1 MALKVIGKVHSVG
14 QTQQIASKN
23 GGQPFLKR
31 EIVLDATRYDGLTGE
46 RGYDNF
52 PMFEFSGDKCAE
64 LDAFKR
70 GDVVEVSFELQGS
83 FYKDKD
89 NVERNFT
96 RVRAY
101 KIEHYAVKSKPAS
114 QPQTQQYQEQPSQV
128 RQPQAQYQQ
137 HPPMPSDYPPPPPPQ
152 QNLPW

>member
-101 KIEHYAVKSKPAS
+101 KIEPYAVKSKPAA
-114 QPQTQQYQEQPSQV
+114 QPQTQQA
-128 RQPQAQYQQ
+128 QPQVQQAQPAYQQ
-137 HPPMPSDYPPPPPPQ
+137 PPMPSDYPPPPPPQ
-152 QNLPW
+152 KNLPW

>member
-14 QTQQIASKN
+14 QIQQIASKN

-89 NVERNFT
+89 GVERNFT

-101 KIEHYAVKSKPAS
+101 KIEPYAVKSKPA
-114 QPQTQQYQEQPSQV
+114 P
-128 RQPQAQYQQ
+128 QPQAQQAQPAYQQ
-137 HPPMPSDYPPPPPPQ
+137 PPMPSDYPPPPPPQ

>member
-1 MALKVIGKVHSVG
+1 MALKVIGKVYSVG

-52 PMFEFSGDKCAE
+52 PMFEFSGEKCTE
-64 LDAFKR
+64 LDAFKM

-89 NVERNFT
+89 NLERNFT

-101 KIEHYAVKSKPAS
+101 KIELYAVKSKPVA
-114 QPQTQQYQEQPSQV
+114 QPQTHPVQ
-128 RQPQAQYQQ
+128 QPQHQQ
-137 HPPMPSDYPPPPPPQ
+137 RSPIPSDYPPPPHQ
-152 QNLPW
+152 KLPW

>member
-31 EIVLDATRYDGLTGE
+31 EIILDATRYDGLTGE

-64 LDAFKR
+64 LDAFKQ

-89 NVERNFT
+89 GVERNFT

-101 KIEHYAVKSKPAS
+101 KIEPYAVKSKPA
-114 QPQTQQYQEQPSQV
+114 P
-128 RQPQAQYQQ
+128 QPQAQQTQTAYQQ
-137 HPPMPSDYPPPPPPQ
+137 PPMPSDYPPPPPPQ

>member
-89 NVERNFT
+89 GVERNFT

-101 KIEHYAVKSKPAS
+101 RIEPYAVKSKPVA
-114 QPQTQQYQEQPSQV
+114 
-128 RQPQAQYQQ
+128 QPQAQQAQPAYQQ
-137 HPPMPSDYPPPPPPQ
+137 PPMPSDYPPPPPPQ

>member
-52 PMFEFSGDKCAE
+52 PLFEFSGDKCAE

-89 NVERNFT
+89 GVERNFT

-101 KIEHYAVKSKPAS
+101 KIETYAVKSKPA
-114 QPQTQQYQEQPSQV
+114 P
-128 RQPQAQYQQ
+128 QPQAQQTQTAYQQ
-137 HPPMPSDYPPPPPPQ
+137 PPMPSDYPPPPPPQ

>member
-101 KIEHYAVKSKPAS
+101 KIEPYAVKSKPAA
-114 QPQTQQYQEQPSQV
+114 
-128 RQPQAQYQQ
+128 QPQAQQAQPAYQQ
-137 HPPMPSDYPPPPPPQ
+137 SPMPSDYPPPPPPQ

>member
-1 MALKVIGKVHSVG
+1 MALKVIGKVYSVG

-52 PMFEFSGDKCAE
+52 PMFEFSGEKCAE
-64 LDAFKR
+64 LDAFKL

-101 KIEHYAVKSKPAS
+101 KIEPYAVKSKPVA
-114 QPQTQQYQEQPSQV
+114 QPQTHPVQ
-128 RQPQAQYQQ
+128 QPQHQQ
-137 HPPMPSDYPPPPPPQ
+137 RPPMPSDYPPPPPPHQ
-152 QNLPW
+152 KLPW

>member
-1 MALKVIGKVHSVG
+1 MALKIIGKVYSIG
-14 QTQQIASKN
+14 QTQTIAPKN
-23 GGQPFLKR
+23 GGQSFTKR
-31 EIVLDATRYDGLTGE
+31 EIVLDATRFDGLTGE

-64 LDAFKR
+64 LDSFKT

-101 KIEHYAVKSKPAS
+101 KIEPYAVKSKP
-114 QPQTQQYQEQPSQV
+114 TV
-128 RQPQAQYQQ
+128 QPQAAQVQYQQ
-137 HPPMPSDYPPPPPPQ
+137 PPMPSDYPPPPQ
-152 QNLPW
+152 QDGLPW

>member
-101 KIEHYAVKSKPAS
+101 KIEPYAVKSKPAA
-114 QPQTQQYQEQPSQV
+114 
-128 RQPQAQYQQ
+128 QPQAQQAQPSYQQ
-137 HPPMPSDYPPPPPPQ
+137 PPMPSDYPPPPPPQ

>member
-31 EIVLDATRYDGLTGE
+31 EIILDATRYDGLTGE

-101 KIEHYAVKSKPAS
+101 KIEPYAVKSKPAA
-114 QPQTQQYQEQPSQV
+114 QSQV
-128 RQPQAQYQQ
+128 QQAQPAYQQ
-137 HPPMPSDYPPPPPPQ
+137 PPMPSDYPPPPPPQ

>member
-89 NVERNFT
+89 GVERNFT

-101 KIEHYAVKSKPAS
+101 RIEPYAVKSKPAA
-114 QPQTQQYQEQPSQV
+114 QPHTQQSKP
-128 RQPQAQYQQ
+128 AYQQ
-137 HPPMPSDYPPPPPPQ
+137 PPMPSDYPPPPPPQ

>member
-14 QTQQIASKN
+14 QIQQIASKN

-52 PMFEFSGDKCAE
+52 PMFEFSGDKCTE

-89 NVERNFT
+89 GVERNFT

-101 KIEHYAVKSKPAS
+101 KIEPYAVKSKPAPQPHTQQS
-114 QPQTQQYQEQPSQV
+114 QP
-128 RQPQAQYQQ
+128 AYQQ
-137 HPPMPSDYPPPPPPQ
+137 PPMPSDYPPPPPPQ

>member
-101 KIEHYAVKSKPAS
+101 RIEPYAVKSKPAA
-114 QPQTQQYQEQPSQV
+114 
-128 RQPQAQYQQ
+128 QPQAQQAQPAYQQ
-137 HPPMPSDYPPPPPPQ
+137 PPMPSDYPPPPPPQ

>member
-1 MALKVIGKVHSVG
+1 MALKVIGKGHSAG

-64 LDAFKR
+64 LDAFKQ

-89 NVERNFT
+89 GVERNFT

-101 KIEHYAVKSKPAS
+101 KIEPYAVKSKPA
-114 QPQTQQYQEQPSQV
+114 P
-128 RQPQAQYQQ
+128 QPQAQQAQPAYQQ
-137 HPPMPSDYPPPPPPQ
+137 PPMPSDYPPPPPPQ

>member
-14 QTQQIASKN
+14 KTQQIASKN

-101 KIEHYAVKSKPAS
+101 KIEPYAVKSKPAA
-114 QPQTQQYQEQPSQV
+114 
-128 RQPQAQYQQ
+128 QPQAQQPQPAYQQ
-137 HPPMPSDYPPPPPPQ
+137 PPMPSDYPPPPPPQ

>member
-31 EIVLDATRYDGLTGE
+31 EIILDATRYDGLTGE

-89 NVERNFT
+89 GVERNFT

-101 KIEHYAVKSKPAS
+101 KIEPYAVKSKPAP
-114 QPQTQQYQEQPSQV
+114 QPKAQ
-128 RQPQAQYQQ
+128 QAQPAYQQ
-137 HPPMPSDYPPPPPPQ
+137 PPMPSDYPPPPPPK

>member
-14 QTQQIASKN
+14 KTQQIASKN

-101 KIEHYAVKSKPAS
+101 KIEPYAVKSKPAA
-114 QPQTQQYQEQPSQV
+114 QPQTQQAQPAY
-128 RQPQAQYQQ
+128 RQ
-137 HPPMPSDYPPPPPPQ
+137 PPMPSDYPPPPPPQ

>member
-101 KIEHYAVKSKPAS
+101 RIEPYAVKSKPA
-114 QPQTQQYQEQPSQV
+114 P
-128 RQPQAQYQQ
+128 QPQAQQTQTAYQQ
-137 HPPMPSDYPPPPPPQ
+137 PPMPSDYPPPPPPQ

>member
-1 MALKVIGKVHSVG
+1 MALKVIGKVYSVG
-14 QTQQIASKN
+14 QTQQIASRN

-52 PMFEFSGDKCAE
+52 PMFEFSGEKCAE
-64 LDAFKR
+64 LDAFKQ

-101 KIEHYAVKSKPAS
+101 KIEPYAVKGKPTA
-114 QPQTQQYQEQPSQV
+114 QPQV
-128 RQPQAQYQQ
+128 QPQAQPQAQPQYQQ
-137 HPPMPSDYPPPPPPQ
+137 RPPMPSDYPPPPPPQ